1 MKQIKRLS
9 ISGKFPELTKDAQ
22 EHLKG
27 GFGLV
32 GTKHIFARGTN
43 TNCTTA
49 NDAAHCSNVNCVCY
63 CTPGSK

>member
-9 ISGKFPELTKDAQ
+9 ISGKLPKLTKDAQ

-32 GTKHIFARGTN
+32 GTSSIGTRGTN

-49 NDAAHCSNVNCVCY
+49 NDAAHCNF
-63 CTPGSK
+63 KKL

>member
-1 MKQIKRLS
+1 MKKISRLP
-9 ISGKFPELTKDAQ
+9 ITGDVPVLTKDAQ

-32 GTKHIFARGTN
+32 GTKKISARGTN
-43 TNCTTA
+43 TNCSVA
-49 NDAAHCSNVNCVCY
+49 NDQAYCSNVNCACY